1 MTIASTS
8 TGSVSGQHA
17 AKSGMHANPLGTGGL
32 DSLFV
37 DELDAAALARLSL
50 DTTTTSDQSAVTSDK
65 SSLKDAKGAKDP
77 LLDSSLIVNSVDLTD
92 AMQLS
97 AAQISP
103 GSVQP
108 VPIDTKASGSALNI
122 DPLAGGVDPSR
133 VGVTQLGP
141 QLSNLNGVAN
151 QNLLNALTNAT
162 NPINSAKLAPKIVDD
177 QPQLIQQTPVVTA
190 QTNQVANG
198 GLATDLTQNSQNLQ
212 QLVPTLMVQAA
223 PTTPVN
229 IATNTAPEP
238 KVESLSDA
246 ISKIDTVKVSLVQ
259 QGLDTK
265 QINQAF
271 ALATKTEQPTPSSAS
286 SGVTGDSTGVSMNKA
301 DQSTKTASEDS
312 SSVNPDQTTTQTAA
326 TLNGFMV
333 NPSFTNHS
341 APTTNLKLDAVNT
354 SLAAGPLH
362 AEVMTAAKSGGGR
375 ISLEVH
381 PDNAGPVKIDLQIDQ
396 NGQARLVVQ
405 GASESTQARLQ
416 QGSDQ
421 LRQEFAQMGLNLSLD
436 MGQNSSNNA
445 SNQANTQMN
454 STFNNNGSQQFDTND
469 KNSNRMSNIQA
480 TSNTISDETTVTS
493 GIRLVA

>member
-8 TGSVSGQHA
+8 TSSVSGQHA

-37 DELDAAALARLSL
+37 DELDAAALAQLSL

-92 AMQLS
+92 AMQLA

-162 NPINSAKLAPKIVDD
+162 NSAPKTVDF
-177 QPQLIQQTPVVTA
+177 QAQQVPANTI

-198 GLATDLTQNSQNLQ
+198 GLVTNPTQNSQNLQ
-212 QLVPTLMVQAA
+212 QLAPTLMVQAA

-271 ALATKTEQPTPSSAS
+271 ALATKTEQPTPSSVS

-301 DQSTKTASEDS
+301 DQSTKTASEDA

>member
-1 MTIASTS
+1 MTIASTTTS
-8 TGSVSGQHA
+8 SVSGQHA
-17 AKSGMHANPLGTGGL
+17 AKSGIHANPLGTGGL

-50 DTTTTSDQSAVTSDK
+50 DTTTTGDQSAVTNDK
-65 SSLKDAKGAKDP
+65 SPLKDAKGAKDP

-92 AMQLS
+92 AMQLA
-97 AAQISP
+97 AAQMST

-108 VPIDTKASGSALNI
+108 VPIDTKATGSALNI
-122 DPLAGGVDPSR
+122 DPLAGGIDTNSL
-133 VGVTQLGP
+133 GVNQLGP

-162 NPINSAKLAPKIVDD
+162 NSAPKTVDF
-177 QPQLIQQTPVVTA
+177 QPQMVQKAPVITIQA
-190 QTNQVANG
+190 NQVANG
-198 GLATDLTQNSQNLQ
+198 GLVTGLPQNSQNLQ
-212 QLVPTLMVQAA
+212 QLATTLMVKTA
-223 PTTPVN
+223 PTTAVN

-259 QGLDTK
+259 QGLDMK
-265 QINQAF
+265 EINQAF
-271 ALATKTEQPTPSSAS
+271 ALATKTEQPTPSSVT
-286 SGVTGDSTGVSMNKA
+286 SGVTGDSTGVSINKA
-301 DQSTKTASEDS
+301 DQSTKTASEDT
-312 SSVNPDQTTTQTAA
+312 SSVDPDQNTTQTAA
-326 TLNGFMV
+326 ALNGFMV

-341 APTTNLKLDAVNT
+341 ATTTNLKLDAVNT

-381 PDNAGPVKIDLQIDQ
+381 PDNAGPVKIDLQIYQ

-436 MGQNSSNNA
+436 MGQNSSNNP

-480 TSNTISDETTVTS
+480 TSNTISDETSVTS